1 MRRLKLR
8 TLLIAAITLAIPLSS
23 VLADSPEHRA
33 ALKICKQR
41 YKAAVKGAKYLK
53 QRDRE
58 ARIEEARRER
68 SNCVANAPK

>member
-1 MRRLKLR
+1 MRRLNFR
-8 TLLIAAITLAIPLSS
+8 WLLIAALTLPIMLSS
-23 VLADSPEHRA
+23 ALADSPEHRSA
-33 ALKICKQR
+33 VKICKQR

-68 SNCVANAPK
+68 ANCVANAPR